1 MAFLGAEMRPGIEVV
16 MEAVRFE
23 ERLTG
28 CGMVVTG
35 EGRLDGQ
42 TGYGKTVSGVA
53 AEASRRGIPVVAV
66 GGEVKREARAL
77 RDIGVTAVFS
87 VSPGP
92 VTLEESL
99 ERAEELLEEFSLQLG
114 RLLFRLLA

>member
-1 MAFLGAEMRPGIEVV
+1 
-16 MEAVRFE
+16 
-23 ERLTG
+23 
-28 CGMVVTG
+28 VVTG